1 MDLKVFPPHELLAVL
16 RALREVA
23 YENGRFTEA
32 ERQLIEGVARIH
44 EMSIDANALL
54 PIAPEEVASMVVDP
68 HRRKRAVQLA
78 IVTALVEGNP
88 AKETEAAVRR
98 LAVALGLD
106 EEGLDVLYE
115 VSHGRALLARIDM
128 VRRVSRFLRSAKGF
142 PGILEFALPMFG
154 FGSGDDAVTARYR
167 ALGDCAPGTLGRA
180 LFDHFTENEFKFPG
194 EPGGIP
200 AFGVFHDIGHVL
212 SGYPTDPQGEIQ
224 QAAFQAGF
232 ARRDGFSFLLF
243 GILQFHVG
251 MRLTPV
257 AKGYTGLFDV
267 NLVLDA
273 LARGAACRVDLSEGY
288 DLFGN
293 KDRSLDEV
301 RRDLGI
307 PPLAAVAHAS

>member
-1 MDLKVFPPHELLAVL
+1 MDLQVFPPHELIVVL
-16 RALREVA
+16 RALRDVA
-23 YENGRFTEA
+23 SENGRFTEA
-32 ERQLIEGVARIH
+32 EQQLIEGVARIH
-44 EMSIDANALL
+44 EMVLNANTLE
-54 PIAPEEVASMVVDP
+54 PIAPEEVAQIVTDP

-88 AKETEAAVRR
+88 GKETEQAVRR
-98 LAVALGLD
+98 LALALGLD

-128 VRRVSRFLRSAKGF
+128 VRRLGRFLRSAKGF

-154 FGSGDDAVTARYR
+154 FGGGDDVVTTKYR
-167 ALGDCAPGTLGRA
+167 SLAECAPGTLGRA
-180 LFDHFTENEFKFPG
+180 LFEHFAENEFKFPG
-194 EPGGIP
+194 EAGGIP

-212 SGYPTDPQGEIQ
+212 SGYATDPQGEIQ

-251 MRLTPV
+251 LRLTPV
-257 AKGYTGLFDV
+257 AKGYSGLFDV

-293 KDRSLDEV
+293 KDRPLEEV
-301 RRDLGI
+301 RRELGI
-307 PPLAAVAHAS
+307 PPIAYTRAS